1 MARSPFIFINMKRII
16 LRTGGYIAA
25 MGILTAC
32 SPSSTPPALGGIAYP
47 TDEKVSAALEA
58 QFASDRHSAAA
69 RDLVRTLGG
78 DKGRLRYKIHQ
89 VVYRQGAYEA
99 RYDAV
104 LVMGQPGAQS
114 LQALYASMIPEAE
127 RAKLPGGLDAYE
139 GWLKPEAE
147 SLKKTSAPQAQALT
161 GTLEMLGKCYRGKDT
176 GAEVT
181 VMQGLGALISPERKG
196 LYAEKLA
203 LPETT
208 VQCLPA

>member
-1 MARSPFIFINMKRII
+1 
-16 LRTGGYIAA
+16 

-47 TDEKVSAALEA
+47 TDEQVSAALEA

-104 LVMGQPGAQS
+104 LVMGQSGDQT
-114 LQALYASMIPEAE
+114 LQALYARMIPEAE
-127 RAKLPGGLDAYE
+127 RSKLAQGSLEAYE
-139 GWLKPEAE
+139 SWLRQQAE
-147 SLKKTSAPQAQALT
+147 SLKKTSPPQGQALLD
-161 GTLEMLGKCYRGKDT
+161 TLDLLGKCYRGKET
-176 GAEVT
+176 GAEIT
-181 VMQGLGALISPERKG
+181 VMQGLGALLSPERKG

-203 LPETT
+203 LPDTT
-208 VQCLPA
+208 MQCLPT